1 MAIGKIR
8 FSDRV
13 MSEQDS
19 VALLEQALV
28 GRIGTVSAV
37 GMPYVVPLNFV
48 YEDQPQRIHLHLAR
62 YVEGHLAS
70 NLKFSSKVCF
80 EVDEPGPLM
89 ATGETACETDHAYES
104 VVCFGRAQ
112 VISDER
118 ERTRIARLFLQKYV
132 DERMPGRTYK
142 PELTLLSIVD
152 FVTVQ
157 IDIMTGKRR
166 APAG

>member
-1 MAIGKIR
+1 MAIGRIR
-8 FSDRV
+8 FSDRA
-13 MSEQDS
+13 MPEQDS
-19 VALLEQALV
+19 VALLERALV
-28 GRIGTVSAV
+28 GRIGTASAV

-48 YEDQPQRIHLHLAR
+48 FEDEPRRVHLHLAR

-70 NLKFSSKVCF
+70 NLKSSSKVCF

-104 VVCFGRAQ
+104 VVCFGHAQ
-112 VISDER
+112 VVSDER
-118 ERTRIARLFLQKYV
+118 ERTRIARLFLHKYV

-142 PELTLLSIVD
+142 PDLVLLSIVD

-157 IDIMTGKRR
+157 IDIMTGKRQ